1 MDRMQEY
8 YRNAI
13 LQNLCAEYKGK
24 WRSASSD
31 KKALFDMAMMQ
42 QSLPHLIYFAYNGI
56 GLTKD
61 YVETE
66 FSDYINGKYT
76 AIDVDGVKGDYK
88 TELYVGENPLLSLSN
103 DVSCFMW
110 ANVPTVKIK
119 PTKAVK
125 IYVGCKSNITL
136 HLLGYNSITLMMF
149 DESQVTIAECDNTND
164 VTVFNYSNDSVLVTD
179 KYALAKVKTFQK
191 TLKL

>member
-24 WRSASSD
+24 WRSASND

-42 QSLPHLIYFAYNGI
+42 QSLPHLIYFAHNGI

-66 FSDYINGKYT
+66 FGDYINGKYT
-76 AIDVDGVKGDYK
+76 AIDVDGVKGNYR

-110 ANVPTVKIK
+110 ANVPSVKIK

-125 IYVGCKSNITL
+125 IYVGCNSNITL
-136 HLLGYNSITLMMF
+136 HLQGYNSITLMMF
-149 DESQVTIAECDNTND
+149 DESQVTIAECDDTND
-164 VTVFNYSNDSVLVTD
+164 VTVFNYSSDSVLVTD